1 MIPPMMRMHLLNIC
15 GSCSYQGKLIVAPS
29 QEMPKVGELGRL
41 GFSWVGIWLARFL

>member
-1 MIPPMMRMHLLNIC
+1 MIPPMMRVLLLNIC
-15 GSCSYQGKLIVAPS
+15 GSFSYEGKLIVAPS